1 MKCVT
6 GEPHLDLA
14 RYKVR
19 GASTVCILDNGK
31 DVLGFEKTIN
41 AFYEYPHPLSSSL

>member
-1 MKCVT
+1 MKYVT
-6 GEPHLDLA
+6 GEPHLDQV

-19 GASTVCILDNGK
+19 GASTACILDSGK
-31 DVLGFEKTIN
+31 DVLRFEQTIN